1 MFKLMIMFRQPTD
14 VLVFEDSYNNLLA
27 LVERM
32 PDIQR
37 RQVVSVVGG
46 LLGASPYYRVLEAYF
61 ASQDVLFSALRSK
74 IGQEA
79 GAEIAK
85 FPPGSYEVIYADVF
99 EEQGGYTTGVQ
110 R

>member
-1 MFKLMIMFRQPTD
+1 MFKLMIMFRQPADITS
-14 VLVFEDSYNNLLA
+14 FEDSYNNLLA
-27 LVERM
+27 LIERM
-32 PDIQR
+32 PNIQR

-74 IGQEA
+74 AGQEA
-79 GAEIAK
+79 GAELTK
-85 FPPGSYEVIYADVF
+85 FPPNTYEVIYADVY
-99 EEQGGYTTGVQ
+99 EEQGGQTTGAQ

>member
-1 MFKLMIMFRQPTD
+1 MFKLMIMFRQPAD
-14 VLVFEDSYNNLLA
+14 VARFEDTYNNLLA

-61 ASQDVLFSALRSK
+61 ASQDVLFSALRTK
-74 IGQEA
+74 AGQEA
-79 GAEIAK
+79 GGELTK
-85 FPPGSYEVIYADVF
+85 LPPGSYEVVYADVY
-99 EEQGGYTTGVQ
+99 EEQGGYTTGAQ